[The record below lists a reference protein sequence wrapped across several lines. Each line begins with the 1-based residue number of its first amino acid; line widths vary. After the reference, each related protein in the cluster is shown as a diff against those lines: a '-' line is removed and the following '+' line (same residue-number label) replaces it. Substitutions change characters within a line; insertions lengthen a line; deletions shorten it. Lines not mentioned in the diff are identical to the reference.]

1 MEIRSTVT
9 INEDAVF
16 NIIIDEQTGDNLQV
30 IGEGRLLFNIFSN
43 GRTTMSGRYEMSG
56 GHYEM
61 NLYGLVNRRFEI
73 VEGSYISWAGDPFDA
88 YLDLRASY
96 AVETAATDL
105 MAAQIAGADMG
116 ERDRFRRELPFIVY
130 MDVGGQLMSPVLN
143 FGLDMPEEEQ
153 GAAGGQVYGRVQQ
166 INEQEQELNQQV
178 FSLLVLNRFYPSTGS
193 DGTGGGT
200 MNIARDN
207 INDALT
213 DQLNVLSSSI
223 IGEDSD
229 LKLNFGLDTFTDYQ
243 GESPR
248 ERTQLDINAERS
260 FMDDRLVARVGSEV
274 DIQGSAPAGEASPM
288 IGNVSLEYLIDETGT
303 WRIRGFRSNRFENVI
318 EGQVIV
324 SGIALIFQKEFNE
337 FRELFEQI
345 KESIQNDKDQ
355 K

>member
-1 MEIRSTVT
+1 
-9 INEDAVF
+9 
-16 NIIIDEQTGDNLQV
+16 
-30 IGEGRLLFNIFSN
+30 
-43 GRTTMSGRYEMSG
+43 MSGRYEMSG

-243 GESPR
+243 GENPR

-260 FMDDRLVARVGSEV
+260 FMV
-274 DIQGSAPAGEASPM
+274 
-288 IGNVSLEYLIDETGT
+288 TG
-303 WRIRGFRSNRFENVI
+303 WWLG
-318 EGQVIV
+318 
-324 SGIALIFQKEFNE
+324 
-337 FRELFEQI
+337 
-345 KESIQNDKDQ
+345 
-355 K
+355 